1 MAAGPTITSGQT
13 GMFFAAWMGS
23 DILEE
28 LRAYDVSKPLLKY
41 EGRKPSKVFSFP
53 RQVKPIAAVSN
64 QAEGT
69 AFIHEALTTD
79 KADATGRLNGQVATV
94 NDVLDAVSIVDAVA
108 HFSGVLGRSLAEE
121 IETTICSAIHNG
133 FTTAITA
140 STVLLLSDVASA
152 IGGLEAQDI
161 MGDLKAVIHPTQTME
176 LSKDLTGTAA
186 AAFFGSERGAAAAD
200 GGLSAPRNGG
210 DVGRVLGVD
219 FKQTSAVVLSTT
231 YRGAVFTKEAAG
243 LYEIWDVKSESH
255 RDAFQPGT
263 QLAATS
269 DYGVA
274 IIRDA
279 WGKGLR
285 ST

>member
-1 MAAGPTITSGQT
+1 MAATVTSGQT

-28 LRAYDVSKPLLKY
+28 QRAYDVSKGLLKF

-53 RQVKPIAAVSN
+53 RQVKPAAATSN

-69 AFIHEALTTD
+69 AFTDVALTTD
-79 KADATGRLNGQVATV
+79 KADATGRLNGQVATI
-94 NDVLDAVSIVDAVA
+94 NDVLDAVSIVDAVG
-108 HFSGVLGRSLAEE
+108 HFSKVLGRSVAEE
-121 IETTICSAIHNG
+121 TEATICSAIHNG

-140 STVLLLSDVASA
+140 STVLLLSNVADA
-152 IGGLEAQDI
+152 IGALEAADI
-161 MGDLKAVIHPTQTME
+161 VGDLKAVIHPTQTME

-210 DVGRVLGVD
+210 SVGRVLGVD
-219 FKQTSAVVLSTT
+219 FYQTSAVVLSTT
-231 YRGAVFTKEAAG
+231 YRGAVFTEEAAG
-243 LYEIWDVKSESH
+243 LYELWAARTETH

-263 QLAATS
+263 QIAATT